1 MWRVSAKNKFAER
14 EKKIWCQVNWA
25 LSTWALP
32 WISVFGKV
40 WSFSRALVDR
50 GGVASMPKALL
61 SWLFKWNKT
70 IADYSNE
77 RWTMFKLPSW
87 ILMKWALKTDDD
99 KGGQKQCQL
108 SEAQLLSTSLGSKW
122 MLLVM
127 CFADMT
133 YLLCF
138 ALMDLWFRWKW
149 KRKKFALWLV
159 CVSTSAARICDTSTL
174 GTCHVTLVTMRCVVH
189 LATCAICTMC
199 IVLCILF
206 AQSTF
211 EHTGA
216 VQNGRCSLN
225 SWWKPTATKTEMHN
239 LQQQEITLLETF

>member
-1 MWRVSAKNKFAER
+1 MPSQLGSLPLGSAMNICLAKSGHFQDIE
-14 EKKIWCQVNWA
+14 
-25 LSTWALP
+25 
-32 WISVFGKV
+32 
-40 WSFSRALVDR
+40 RALVDR

-61 SWLFKWNKT
+61 SWLFKWNIT

-133 YLLCF
+133 YLLCC
-138 ALMDLWFRWKW
+138 AVMDLWFRWKW

-159 CVSTSAARICDTSTL
+159 CVSASPPRICDTSTL
-174 GTCHVTLVTMRCVVH
+174 GTCHVTLVTIRCVVH
-189 LATCAICTMC
+189 LICSLHC
-199 IVLCILF
+199 VLF
-206 AQSTF
+206 AQCALCCASYLHCSSPRTRV
-211 EHTGA
+211 A

-225 SWWKPTATKTEMHN
+225 SWWKPTAAKTQVHN
-239 LQQQEITLLETF
+239 LQQQGITQFVTL